1 MDNEMIAR
9 CGTYCGICVW
19 KDKINC
25 LGCKGQKGNMFYG
38 ECDKALCCI
47 SKGYEHCGLCPDMP
61 CEKLLDLFNDSEH
74 GDKGARLHNLQ
85 NWAVGNYIYE
95 KLR

>member
-38 ECDKALCCI
+38 ECDKAVCCI
-47 SKGYEHCGLCPDMP
+47 SKGYEHCGLCPY
-61 CEKLLDLFNDSEH
+61 L
-74 GDKGARLHNLQ
+74 R
-85 NWAVGNYIYE
+85 NWAVRNYIYE

>member
-9 CGTYCGICVW
+9 CGTYRGICVW

-38 ECDKALCCI
+38 ECDKAVCCI

-61 CEKLLDLFNDSEH
+61 CEKLLDLFNDPEH
-74 GDKGARLHNLQ
+74 GDKGARLHNLR